1 MDYSLYWQ
9 HTDLLSKSLFGFLV
23 VMSIAS
29 WVTIVLRYQHTRQL
43 MTQSRQRLRDAI
55 VALNGSVKALNV
67 EQRQAVAEQALLQ
80 QMGRVRLQ
88 TEQGLSVLGTIAAI
102 APFVGLFGTVWGI
115 FHALHAIG
123 VSGQAGLGQVAGPV
137 GESLIMTGL
146 GLAVAIPAV
155 LGYNVCLRQNRRLM
169 AQLQDD
175 AHGLLMQQILPQVAD
190 KPTNSA
196 NPASAAR
203 STLLGEVV

>member
-1 MDYSLYWQ
+1 MDYALYWQ

-29 WVTIVLRYQHTRQL
+29 WVTIVLRYQQTRQL
-43 MTQSRQRLRDAI
+43 MTQSRQRLREAV
-55 VALNGSVKALNV
+55 VALNLSIKTVSV

-175 AHGLLMQQILPQVAD
+175 AHSLLMQQILPQVAD
-190 KPTNSA
+190 KPSSSA
-196 NPASAAR
+196 SPASSAR
-203 STLLGEVV
+203 SGLLGEVV

>member
-9 HTDLLSKSLFGFLV
+9 HTDFLSKSLFGFLL
-23 VMSIAS
+23 VMSVVS
-29 WVTIVLRYQHTRQL
+29 WVTIVLRYQNTRQL
-43 MTQSRQRLRDAI
+43 MTQASDRLRAA
-55 VALNGSVKALNV
+55 VQALNLSARTVSV

-175 AHGLLMQQILPQVAD
+175 AHSILMQQILPSVTEKTA
-190 KPTNSA
+190 TA
-196 NPASAAR
+196 ASASR
-203 STLLGEVV
+203 TERNQLVGEVV

>member
-9 HTDLLSKSLFGFLV
+9 HTDLLSKSLFGFLL
-23 VMSIAS
+23 VMSIVS
-29 WVTIVLRYQHTRQL
+29 WVTIVLRYLNTRQL
-43 MTQSRQRLRDAI
+43 IAQGSERLREA
-55 VALNGSVKALNV
+55 VYTLNLSAKHVSI

-169 AQLQDD
+169 AQLQDA
-175 AHGLLMQQILPQVAD
+175 AHSILMQQILPNTID
-190 KPTNSA
+190 KPVSA
-196 NPASAAR
+196 
-203 STLLGEVV
+203 STPTHHKSSNLIGEVV

>member
-67 EQRQAVAEQALLQ
+67 EQRQAVTEQALLQ